1 MVHEKD
7 SWLERHGLWLVVL
20 FALIFT
26 AFLTSFRPGEERR
39 SLILSPAQ
47 PSVNDPSSPH
57 TDAHTPDARAVDS
70 H

>member
-26 AFLTSFRPGEERR
+26 TFLTTFRPDEQNR
-39 SLILSPAQ
+39 SLINSPAN
-47 PSVNDPSSPH
+47 PSVNDPSAPK
-57 TDAHTPDARAVDS
+57 
-70 H
+70 